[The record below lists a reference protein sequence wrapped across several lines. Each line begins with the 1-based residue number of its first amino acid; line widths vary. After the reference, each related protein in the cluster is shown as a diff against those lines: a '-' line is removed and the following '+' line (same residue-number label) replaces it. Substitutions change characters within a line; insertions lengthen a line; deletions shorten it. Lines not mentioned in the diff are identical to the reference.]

1 MVHRVAVI
9 GAGSS
14 GLVCAKACVEEGL
27 EPVCFE
33 RGHDIGGVWN
43 YRVSRDESRV
53 SS

>member
-9 GAGSS
+9 GAGTS
-14 GLVCAKACVEEGL
+14 GLASVKACAEEGL

-43 YRVSRDESRV
+43 FRVSRDRTRV
-53 SS
+53 S